1 MIIAKKLTRCKT
13 WYYYPRLFHFIFQT
27 KTVLTSITEL
37 SIVRRDRPRAVYPR
51 KIIFFNVQKLKF
63 NV

>member
-27 KTVLTSITEL
+27 ITVLTRITEL
-37 SIVRRDRPRAVYPR
+37 STVRREKPRAVYSR
-51 KIIFFNVQKLKF
+51 E
-63 NV
+63 